1 MFDYNK
7 MLNDYTAMPAYSAKA
22 EQDAEKQAKQAAKQA
37 KQIPTFAG
45 CGNHSCRICYNV
57 VQRVAVAIKPELK
70 TREQI
75 LKETLDDLRK
85 MQSDGE
91 KMERQID
98 AFEQEFA
105 ALKCELRNHTHV
117 I

>member
-1 MFDYNK
+1 MYDYNK

-37 KQIPTFAG
+37 KQIPVG
-45 CGNHSCRICYNV
+45 CKNYSCRICYNV
-57 VQRVAVAIKPELK
+57 VQRVAVAIRPQEK

-75 LKETLDDLRK
+75 LKETLDDLHL
-85 MQSDGE
+85 MQTDRE
-91 KMERQID
+91 EMERKID
-98 AFEQEFA
+98 SFENEFA
-105 ALKCELRNHTHV
+105 TLKCELRNHTHV